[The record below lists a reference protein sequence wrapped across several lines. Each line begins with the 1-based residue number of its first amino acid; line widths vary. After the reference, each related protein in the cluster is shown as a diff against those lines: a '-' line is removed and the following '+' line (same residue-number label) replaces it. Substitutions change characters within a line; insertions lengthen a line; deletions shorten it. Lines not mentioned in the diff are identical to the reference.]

1 METMSFS
8 LLRMAESIP
17 NFLDS

>member
-8 LLRMAESIP
+8 LNHYTDTIS
-17 NFLDS
+17 S